1 MEGIVN
7 RSPLPALAT
16 FAILALL
23 PLSLQAQPSDEEK
36 MREALGAAPSG
47 VAENAAILDWPAEEG
62 GDFRVLREG
71 SNGWTC
77 LPDQPGD
84 LRDNYEPMCNDA
96 VWMAW
101 YRTVVMEGEPPRV
114 DGLGVS
120 YMLNAEWATS
130 NTDPGARG
138 PSPDNEWVEGGAH
151 IMLVVPDPAML
162 DHFPDDPSPDHPY
175 VMYKGTPL
183 VHLMIPMEELVS
195 HGRR

>member
-1 MEGIVN
+1 ME
-7 RSPLPALAT
+7 RSRLRLLAWSVVLSL
-16 FAILALL
+16 F
-23 PLSLQAQPSDEEK
+23 PLSLQAQQSDEEK
-36 MREALGAAPSG
+36 VQEALGAAPPG
-47 VAENAAILDWPAEEG
+47 VTEKATVLDWPTEEG

-101 YRTVVMEGEPPRV
+101 FETVVMDGETPQV

-120 YMLNAEWATS
+120 YMLNSEWATS
-130 NTDPGARG
+130 NTDPSARG

-151 IMLVVPDPAML
+151 IMLVVPEPAML
-162 DHFPDDPSPDHPY
+162 DHFPDDPSPHHPY
-175 VMYKGTPL
+175 VMYKRTPL
-183 VHLMIPMEELVS
+183 VHLMIPMEEAAS
-195 HGRR
+195 DGGR